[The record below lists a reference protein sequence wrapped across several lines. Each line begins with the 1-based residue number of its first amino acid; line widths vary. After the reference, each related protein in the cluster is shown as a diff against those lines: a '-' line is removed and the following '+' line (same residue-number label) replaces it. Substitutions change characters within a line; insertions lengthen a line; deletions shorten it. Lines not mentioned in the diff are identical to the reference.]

1 MHPRIWAEEL
11 VHRGLQGT
19 LREAGT
25 EGLIAAPETAHPVR
39 CTMDEALAC
48 KKTREAK
55 VIAFNGSGHGL
66 LDLSAY
72 EMSLDGKLSE
82 CEPAKIT
89 VSTYVK

>member
-1 MHPRIWAEEL
+1 R
-11 VHRGLQGT
+11 RGLQGT

-48 KKTREAK
+48 KKTGEAK

-72 EMSLDGKLSE
+72 QNFLAGKLKE
-82 CEPAKIT
+82 FEPAKIT
-89 VSTYVK
+89 VPTYIK